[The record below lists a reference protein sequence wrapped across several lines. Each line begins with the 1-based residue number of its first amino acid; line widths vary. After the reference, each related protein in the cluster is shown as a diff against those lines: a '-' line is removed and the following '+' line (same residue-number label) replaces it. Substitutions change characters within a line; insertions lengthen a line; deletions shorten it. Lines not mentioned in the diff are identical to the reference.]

1 MKRTRRK
8 TACRMSYS
16 SIPDNGEGP
25 SARYGRSTTPVPV
38 TGARAGSPS
47 VDSRGAP
54 RQDSMARL
62 ASPVPPRSISA
73 APRRPSVQ
81 GPEHEQE
88 LQKVG
93 DYSSLPGPGQ
103 SMIASGLQNHPG
115 RLSPQLDT
123 LKRTASPALP
133 SPDKPATSAYD
144 SDNNRTP
151 GIESSAPSVAPLED
165 PEVVKRH
172 LVNPEHLMNSRPTS
186 SAKDPG
192 NGGND
197 EFSSLQ
203 LQGGDITRQVYRWAQ
218 HADNEGPPGKP
229 LRSKSFSYSQ
239 LPLPVSETMDINNIR
254 VPGGFRR
261 DYIRR
266 NVGSPCPESIGGSGS
281 TPQPA
286 QPHLPTSNFLEFLTM
301 YGHFAGE
308 ELQEDDEV
316 LGPHEWF
323 ASDTW
328 DETEWGE
335 VGEESSLLRPAPS
348 GRRVRKPR
356 GVTGTNTR
364 TGAAM
369 LLLKSFMGT
378 GVLFL
383 PRAFLNGGMLF
394 SSLVL
399 LFVSILSY
407 YSFVLLVNTRLKV
420 DGSFGD
426 MGGILYGKHMRR
438 IILTS
443 IVVSQLGF
451 VAAYTVFTAQNMQA
465 FILAVSKCKSFIDVK
480 FVILLQ
486 VIVFLPLSLIRDI
499 SKLGFTALIADLFI
513 LLGLIY
519 LYYFDARTILEQG
532 GVADIKSFN
541 SSGWT
546 SFIGTAIFTF
556 EGIGLILPIQESM
569 RRPQQFP
576 GVLALIM
583 IIITVI
589 FLSAGAL
596 SYAAYGSTTKTVV
609 LLNLPQDDKLVNAA
623 QLLYSLAILL
633 STPLQLFPAIRI
645 MENEMFTRS
654 GKYNPRIKWE
664 KNGFRFFLV
673 MLCALV
679 AWGGAKDLDKFVS
692 IVGSFACVPLV
703 YVYPVSLPS
712 PPPMYISI
720 YILSRC

>member
-1 MKRTRRK
+1 M
-8 TACRMSYS
+8 AAS
-16 SIPDNGEGP
+16 SNPDNGEGP
-25 SARYGRSTTPVPV
+25 SARYGRSTTPVQV
-38 TGARAGSPS
+38 TGARTGSTS
-47 VDSRGAP
+47 AESRSKP
-54 RQDSMARL
+54 RQDPTARL
-62 ASPVPPRSISA
+62 ASPVPSRSISA
-73 APRRPSVQ
+73 AARSSSMQ
-81 GPEHEQE
+81 WPEHEQE
-88 LQKVG
+88 LQKTG
-93 DYSSLPGPGQ
+93 DYSSLAGPGQ
-103 SMIASGLQNHPG
+103 SMIASGLQDNPG
-115 RLSPQLDT
+115 RLSPRLDT

-133 SPDKPATSAYD
+133 SPDKPFTSAYD

-151 GIESSAPSVAPLED
+151 GIESSVPSVAPLED

-192 NGGND
+192 NGSD

-218 HADNEGPPGKP
+218 HADNESPPGKP

-239 LPLPVSETMDINNIR
+239 LPHPVGETMDINNIR

-266 NVGSPCPESIGGSGS
+266 NVGSPHPESIRGSGS
-281 TPQPA
+281 TPQPV
-286 QPHLPTSNFLEFLTM
+286 QPHLPTNNFLEFLTM

-328 DETEWGE
+328 DETEWRE
-335 VGEESSLLRPAPS
+335 VGEETSLLRPDPA
-348 GRRVRKPR
+348 GRRIRKPR

-407 YSFVLLVNTRLKV
+407 YCFVLLVSTRLKV

-451 VAAYTVFTAQNMQA
+451 VAAYTVFTAQNLQA

-486 VIVFLPLSLIRDI
+486 VIIFLPLSLIRDI

-513 LLGLIY
+513 LLGLVY
-519 LYYFDARTILEQG
+519 LYYFDARTIADQG
-532 GVADIKSFN
+532 GVADIKNFN

-569 RRPQQFP
+569 KRPQQFP

-589 FLSAGAL
+589 FLSAGAI
-596 SYAAYGSTTKTVV
+596 SYAAYGSATKTVV

-679 AWGGAKDLDKFVS
+679 AWGGARDLDKFVS

-703 YVYPVSLPS
+703 YVYPVSPSLLP
-712 PPPMYISI
+712 PIHI
-720 YILSRC
+720 

>member
-1 MKRTRRK
+1 
-8 TACRMSYS
+8 
-16 SIPDNGEGP
+16 
-25 SARYGRSTTPVPV
+25 
-38 TGARAGSPS
+38 
-47 VDSRGAP
+47 
-54 RQDSMARL
+54 
-62 ASPVPPRSISA
+62 
-73 APRRPSVQ
+73 
-81 GPEHEQE
+81 
-88 LQKVG
+88 
-93 DYSSLPGPGQ
+93 
-103 SMIASGLQNHPG
+103 
-115 RLSPQLDT
+115 
-123 LKRTASPALP
+123 
-133 SPDKPATSAYD
+133 
-144 SDNNRTP
+144 
-151 GIESSAPSVAPLED
+151 
-165 PEVVKRH
+165 
-172 LVNPEHLMNSRPTS
+172 
-186 SAKDPG
+186 
-192 NGGND
+192 
-197 EFSSLQ
+197 
-203 LQGGDITRQVYRWAQ
+203 
-218 HADNEGPPGKP
+218 
-229 LRSKSFSYSQ
+229 
-239 LPLPVSETMDINNIR
+239 
-254 VPGGFRR
+254 
-261 DYIRR
+261 
-266 NVGSPCPESIGGSGS
+266 
-281 TPQPA
+281 
-286 QPHLPTSNFLEFLTM
+286 
-301 YGHFAGE
+301 
-308 ELQEDDEV
+308 
-316 LGPHEWF
+316 
-323 ASDTW
+323 
-328 DETEWGE
+328 
-335 VGEESSLLRPAPS
+335 
-348 GRRVRKPR
+348 
-356 GVTGTNTR
+356 
-364 TGAAM
+364 M

-383 PRAFLNGGMLF
+383 PRAFLNGGILF

-407 YSFVLLVNTRLKV
+407 YCFVLLVNTRLKV

-451 VAAYTVFTAQNMQA
+451 VAAYTVFTAQNLQA

-486 VIVFLPLSLIRDI
+486 VIIFLPLSLIRDI

-513 LLGLIY
+513 MLGLVY
-519 LYYFDARTILEQG
+519 LYYFDAKTIFDQ
-532 GVADIKSFN
+532 GVADIKNFN

-569 RRPQQFP
+569 KRPQQFP

-679 AWGGAKDLDKFVS
+679 AWGGANDLDKFVS

-703 YVYPVSLPS
+703 YVYPVSSVS
-712 PPPMYISI
+712 PQ
-720 YILSRC
+720 